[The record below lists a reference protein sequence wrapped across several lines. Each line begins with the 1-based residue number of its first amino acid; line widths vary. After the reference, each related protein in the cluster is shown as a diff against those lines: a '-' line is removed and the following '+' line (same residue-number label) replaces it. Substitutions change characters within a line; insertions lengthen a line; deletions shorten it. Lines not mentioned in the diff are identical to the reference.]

1 MSQDK
6 NLIWENALEEIKL
19 SVSTAVFQTLFA
31 NIQLSIQED
40 KISVISPNSYVND
53 MLKRRYLS
61 LLKSSLEHQLKTSD
75 FDITFSIQKTSQVQ
89 QDSGPLFS
97 EKNIQGSQID
107 NNVSDQTDNNIEYD
121 PRSGLHPKFT
131 FENFVVG
138 NSNNFA
144 FAAAQ
149 GIVKNPGS
157 VYNPFFLWGGV
168 GVGKTHLMQ
177 AIGHELVK
185 NNHRCKI
192 LYTTTE
198 AFTNDLVNAIRNKD
212 MTKFKQKYR
221 NLDALLLD
229 DIQFISGKQYVQ
241 EEIFHTFNNLHIA
254 NKQIILTSDRKPEEI
269 QKIEDRLSS
278 RFMGG
283 LTVDIQ
289 APDYE
294 MRMAI
299 LNQKAEQVKLTLPQE
314 AISFIAETIE
324 SNTRELEGFLIQISA
339 LAQTKESNLT
349 LDDVKNF
356 FGIKKES
363 SKKRPH
369 YRRVIS
375 IVSKAFGVKTSDICG
390 KGRKKEIV
398 VARHVAAYLL
408 RKELDMPLQ
417 KVGKLLGDRDHTT
430 IMHAEEKISRSFSTN
445 QQLRHQIIQIQKSI

>member
-40 KISVISPNSYVND
+40 KISIISPNSYVND
-53 MLKRRYLS
+53 MLKRRHLS
-61 LLKSSLEHQLKTSD
+61 LLKSCLEHQLKSNNFNID
-75 FDITFSIQKTSQVQ
+75 FSVQKTSQVQ

-97 EKNIQGSQID
+97 EKNIQNSQID
-107 NNVSDQTDNNIEYD
+107 NNTFDQSENNIEYD

>member
-1 MSQDK
+1 MAQDK
-6 NLIWENALEEIKL
+6 KLIWENALEEIKL

-31 NIQLSIQED
+31 QIQLSSVKNG
-40 KISVISPNSYVND
+40 KISIISPNSYVND

-61 LLKSSLEHQLKTSD
+61 LLKSSLEHQLKTDISD
-75 FDITFSIQKTSQVQ
+75 INFSIQKTKQKQ

-97 EKNIQGSQID
+97 NDIQQLPDNKNAFGQAY
-107 NNVSDQTDNNIEYD
+107 NNTEYD
-121 PRSGLHPKFT
+121 SRSGLHPKFT

-144 FAAAQ
+144 YAAAQ
-149 GIVKNPGS
+149 GIVKNPGL

-177 AIGHELVK
+177 AIGHELIK
-185 NNHRCKI
+185 NNHRYKI

-254 NKQIILTSDRKPEEI
+254 NKQIILTSDRRPEEI

-289 APDYE
+289 PPDYE

-299 LNQKAEQVKLTLPQE
+299 LNQKAEQMKLTLPQE

-339 LAQTKESNLT
+339 LASTKETKLT
-349 LDDVKNF
+349 LDDIKNF
-356 FGIKKES
+356 FGVKKETG
-363 SKKRPH
+363 KKRPH

-375 IVSKAFGVKTSDICG
+375 VVSKTFGVKTSDICG

-398 VARHVAAYLL
+398 IARHVAAYLL

-417 KVGKLLGDRDHTT
+417 KVGKLLGNRDHTT

-445 QQLRHQIIQIQKSI
+445 QQLRHQIIQIQKNI